1 MADILDVLDL
11 STLDP
16 ALVAQVQ
23 SQITER
29 MAEQYPELETER
41 GVIHDIVLYL
51 VSILGA
57 EQRTRMEL
65 LRDSSSLMAISQNPT
80 LSDDTIVDNALS
92 NFRITREPGAPATG
106 TITVVLGTLTPVVI
120 PAGNEFSSAT
130 GVLFTPGQ
138 AYAARIS
145 EDTVT
150 SDTDRVL
157 IPLGDGT
164 YAFSIPVIAEVA
176 GSSGMLRRGAGLT
189 TLDPI
194 PSFVRAYAESDFS
207 GGFDPE
213 TNADMLAQLQ
223 SGMAAQA
230 WSNRVTI
237 DAALRAMPD
246 FARIL
251 QTSIIGAGDAEM
263 LRDKHTIM
271 PIANFGRVDLYART
285 QNLPSSVTMTYTAT
299 FIQAIAGGSIW
310 QFSIGSADA
319 PGFYVVDR
327 VGPLL
332 GPQDD
337 AGYEV
342 TSDVRGID
350 LNYPGFV
357 PDIMTVIEA
366 IYSRYQAST
375 IQFFDTDTPVTGL
388 IANQSTADYSV
399 SLLMMPL
406 IDELQDTVSGRS
418 FGSPAGDVLVK
429 APMPCFMTVSF
440 NINKRATVIVDQPT
454 IDGICTSAAS
464 LVNSLGFPGQ
474 LYASLLA
481 DLIQGQLPDGAYL
494 GAIDMFGT
502 IRRPDGTLRRIRST
516 EVLIVPDEP
525 SLMVTSRTV
534 TFILDPLNVGVSVID
549 VDMPDI

>member
-16 ALVAQVQ
+16 TLVAQVQ
-23 SQITER
+23 SQISER
-29 MAEQYPELETER
+29 MAEQFPELETQR

-51 VSILGA
+51 VAILGA

-65 LRDSSSLMAISQNPT
+65 LRESSSLQAISQNPQ
-80 LSDDTIVDNALS
+80 LSDSTVVDNALS
-92 NFRITREPGAPATG
+92 NFRIVRQPGTPATG
-106 TITVVLGTLTPVVI
+106 TITIVLSVLAPVVI
-120 PAGNEFSSAT
+120 PAANQFSS
-130 GVLFTPGQ
+130 GNVLFTPGQ

-145 EDTVT
+145 LNTVT
-150 SDTDRVL
+150 SATDRVL
-157 IPLGDGT
+157 LPLGDGT
-164 YAFSIPVIAEVA
+164 YAFSIPVTATDTGTA
-176 GSSGMLRRGAGLT
+176 GMLRRGAGLI

-194 PSFVRAYAESDFS
+194 PYFVRSYAESDFS

-213 TNADMLAQLQ
+213 TNADMIAKLQ

-237 DAALRAMPD
+237 DASLRVMPE
-246 FARIL
+246 FSRIL

-263 LRDKHTIM
+263 LRDKHTVM
-271 PIANFGRVDLYART
+271 PVANFGRVDLYART
-285 QNLPSSVTMTYTAT
+285 QELPSSVTLTCTAT
-299 FIQAIAGGSIW
+299 FIRATAGGGIW
-310 QFSIGSADA
+310 QFSIDSADA

-327 VGPLL
+327 VGPVL

-342 TSDVRGID
+342 ISDERGID

-357 PDIMTVIEA
+357 PDIINTIEA
-366 IYSRYQAST
+366 VYSRYQAAT
-375 IQFFDTDTPVTGL
+375 IQFFDTETPVSGL
-388 IANQSTADYSV
+388 IPNLSTALYSV
-399 SLLMMPL
+399 SLLTMPL
-406 IDELQDTVSGRS
+406 IAEMQDTVSGRS
-418 FGSPAGDVLVK
+418 FGAPAGDVLVK
-429 APMPCFMTVSF
+429 APMPCFLTISF
-440 NINKRATVIVDQPT
+440 NINKRATVVVDQST
-454 IDGICTSAAS
+454 VDGICTSAAS

-502 IRRPDGTLRRIRST
+502 IRQPDGTLRRIRST
-516 EVLIVPDEP
+516 EVLVVPDEP
-525 SLMVTSRTV
+525 DLMVTPRTV
-534 TFILDPLNVGVSVID
+534 AFLLDSSDVGVSIVD
-549 VDMPDI
+549 ADMPDI